1 MNDTDKDIEFEDCSY
16 SDKYEKM
23 GVTPQELYFRQ
34 QGLCNLQLIYD
45 KIEGKEVLGGLY
57 CTDGKD
63 FAPFGYMLNPTF
75 ECIQC
80 VTQFIMNELNNNMLP
95 NNLDKFIVSL
105 LMSISEAR
113 QKEHKDLTFYMS
125 KETFELVEDHIN
137 NRTLFSEATKP
148 IKVLA
153 NGDLLLLGVPVIFKD
168 IEEGS
173 ILLEPCGFVLKS
185 PNEK

>member
-1 MNDTDKDIEFEDCSY
+1 MTDTEKIIAFEDCSY

-34 QGLCNLQLIYD
+34 QRLCHLQLIYD
-45 KIEGKEVLGGLY
+45 NVDDEEILGGVY

-63 FAPFGYMLNPTF
+63 YALFGSMLNPTF

-80 VTQFIMNELNNNMLP
+80 VTQFVMEELNNNIMQ

-105 LMSISEAR
+105 LMVISEAR
-113 QKEHKDLTFYMS
+113 QRTHEDLMFYMS
-125 KETFELVEDHIN
+125 KETFELVEEHIN
-137 NRTLFSEATKP
+137 NKTLFSEATKP
-148 IKVLA
+148 IKVSA

-168 IEEGS
+168 AEDGS
-173 ILLEPCGFVLKS
+173 ILLEPSGFTLKA
-185 PNEK
+185 PREK